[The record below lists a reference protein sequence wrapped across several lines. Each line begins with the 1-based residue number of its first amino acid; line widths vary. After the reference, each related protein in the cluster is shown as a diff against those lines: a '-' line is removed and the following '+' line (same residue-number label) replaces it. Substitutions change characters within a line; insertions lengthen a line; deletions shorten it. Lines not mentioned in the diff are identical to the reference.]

1 MPARRLLFLNAT
13 RLTAYHWLPSGPREE
28 AGFAANETGL
38 SAFRDYLRQQ
48 RGGVFYL
55 LTDVTEEGFQVDE
68 LPYVQGGDR
77 KELIKRKLAQY
88 YYGTPLSLAL
98 SLGRSRKARRDEKFL
113 FAGLTG
119 IAQIEPWLQAMR
131 ETEARL
137 AGIHSM
143 PFVIAALVGKLP
155 AGAIDQVLVIST
167 SSAGLRQ
174 SFFENGQLRFSR
186 LTAMATDHVEQV
198 TTACAREAGK
208 IYQYLAGQRLVSR
221 NKQLQVLVLAHAG
234 QLADLARH
242 FPDTPE
248 RQIQTVDI
256 GTLARQHGLAEPPA
270 DARGDRFYLHLLM
283 RQTPRQQFAPAADR
297 RFYRLWQFRHG
308 LNVASATVLG
318 ACLLVAGA
326 QMLRLAEVSDDNA
339 RAKLDIDASQHRYD
353 ELMRDLPPIEISR
366 DGLRDLTD
374 RYRALA
380 RRGAGPEPLLQ
391 HLSRAL
397 DQAPRVELTRID
409 WRLDDGTAR
418 EPRNDAAQG
427 QGAPKGSSHATLD
440 IQARLPA
447 AMALDHR
454 GQLEAV
460 NAFAGMLSTRDVQ
473 VRVLSLPFEQESGK
487 SIRSGDATGEI
498 EPPKFNLRVMRA
510 L

>member
-28 AGFAANETGL
+28 AGFAANETGVL
-38 SAFRDYLRQQ
+38 AFRDYLHQQ
-48 RGGVFYL
+48 PGSVFYL
-55 LTDVTEEGFQVDE
+55 LTDVAEEGFQVDE
-68 LPYVQGGDR
+68 LPYVQGNDR

-98 SLGRSRKARRDEKFL
+98 SLGRTTKARRDEKFL

-119 IAQIEPWLQAMR
+119 TGQMDPWLQAMR

-155 AGAIDQVLVIST
+155 AGAIDQLLVIST

-174 SFFENGQLRFSR
+174 SFFEKGQLRFSR
-186 LTAMATDHVEQV
+186 LTAMATDQTEQV
-198 TTACAREAGK
+198 TTACAREASK
-208 IYQYLAGQRLVSR
+208 IYRYLAGQRLISR
-221 NKQLQVLVLAHAG
+221 DRPLQVLVLAHAG

-248 RQIQTVDI
+248 RQVQSVDI
-256 GTLARQHGLAEPPA
+256 GPLARQHGLTELPA
-270 DARGDRFYLHLLM
+270 DARGDRFFLHLLM

-297 RFYRLWQFRHG
+297 RFYRLWQFRHA
-308 LNVASATVLG
+308 LNIASAAVFG
-318 ACLLVAGA
+318 ACLLVAGSQA
-326 QMLRLAEVSDDNA
+326 FRLAEVSDSNA
-339 RAKLDIDASQHRYD
+339 QAKLDIDASQRRYD

-366 DGLRDLTD
+366 DALRDLTD
-374 RYRALA
+374 RYRLLA
-380 RRGAGPEPLLQ
+380 RRASGPEPLLR

-409 WRLDDGTAR
+409 WRLDDGMSR
-418 EPRNDAAQG
+418 DSRNDAVQG
-427 QGAPKGSSHATLD
+427 QAAPKGSSHAVLD

-447 AMALDHR
+447 AMAPDHR

-460 NAFAGMLSTRDVQ
+460 NAFAGMLTTRDVQ

-487 SIRSGDATGEI
+487 SIRSSDATGEV
-498 EPPKFNLRVMRA
+498 EPPKFNLNVMQA